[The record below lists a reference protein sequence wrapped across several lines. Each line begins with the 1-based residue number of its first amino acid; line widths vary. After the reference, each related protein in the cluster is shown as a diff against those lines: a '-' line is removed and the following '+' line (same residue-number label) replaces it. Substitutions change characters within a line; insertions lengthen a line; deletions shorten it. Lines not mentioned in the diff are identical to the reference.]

1 VTWLARGLGTVDLS
15 ASIGVTVETTVPFRA
30 WRYNQGTA
38 GDLGRLIAPPY
49 DVIGPE
55 LQAELYSRSPYNV
68 VRVDLG
74 MAVPGDSETDNQY
87 TRAAQQLAAWK
98 GSGILVRDPEPS
110 VTFVEETFHG
120 PDGRDRTRRGFL
132 ALVKLRPFEDGV
144 VFPHEFT
151 LSGPKEDRF
160 RLMRATNMSLSPVFL
175 LYDLPGDD
183 ITAAWASCVG
193 SGSTGTSVSDEAGTV
208 TRVWPTSDPALLELM
223 NGRLTAQPLIIAD
236 GHHRYE
242 TALRYRQLRLDTD
255 GRASVEGSCTP
266 AFDYA
271 LAYFSNMADPGL
283 AIYGTHRL
291 LSGLPPDRVAAL
303 PTMLGDAFA
312 VEPLSLDSDAAPEL
326 IAAYLNAHS
335 DGGAFGLCGPGLNG
349 VYGLRLTDPE
359 AVRAAVPGH
368 SAAYQGLDVVI
379 LHSLIFEKLLG
390 MTSEDQAAQKNLTYF
405 KDPREAF
412 SRLGTGEFQAGF
424 FLNPTRFDQ
433 IREVAL
439 GGERM
444 PQKST
449 FFYPKLPTG
458 LVFHDLDG
466 YV

>member
-1 VTWLARGLGTVDLS
+1 MGTLS
-15 ASIGVTVETTVPFRA
+15 GFRA
-30 WRYNQGTA
+30 WRYDQGTA

-49 DVIGPE
+49 DVISPE
-55 LQAELYSRSPYNV
+55 LQAELYARSPYNV
-68 VRVDLG
+68 VRVDFG
-74 MAVPGDSETDNQY
+74 MTTPADTDTDNRY
-87 TRAAQQLAAWK
+87 TRAAQALEAWK
-98 GSGILVRDPEPS
+98 RSGVLVRETEPS

-120 PDGRDRTRRGFL
+120 PDGRERTRRGFL
-132 ALVKLRPFEDGV
+132 ALVKLHPFEDGV

-160 RLMRATNMSLSPVFL
+160 QLMKATGMSLSPVFL

-183 ITAAWASCVG
+183 ITAAWASG
-193 SGSTGTSVSDEAGTV
+193 LGTPSPQATGGDAMGNI
-208 TRVWPTSDPALLELM
+208 TRVWPTSDPALLDLI
-223 NGRLTAQPLIIAD
+223 GGVLGARPLIIAD

-242 TALRYRQLRLDTD
+242 TALRYREYRRATD
-255 GRASVEGSCTP
+255 GGDAGDASGVP
-266 AFDYA
+266 AFEYA

-291 LSGLPPDRVAAL
+291 LSGLPAEKVTAL
-303 PTMLGDAFA
+303 PATLADMFA
-312 VEPLSLDSDAAPEL
+312 VELLSTDAEAAPGA
-326 IAAYLNAHS
+326 IAAYLDAHTE
-335 DGGAFGLCGPGLNG
+335 GGAFGLCGPGLEG
-349 VYGLRLTDPE
+349 VYGITLTKPE
-359 AVRAAVPGH
+359 AVRAAVPTH

-379 LHSLIFEKLLG
+379 LHSLIFESLLG
-390 MTSEDQAAQKNLTYF
+390 MTSEDAAAQKNITYF
-405 KDPREAF
+405 KDPNEAF
-412 SRLGTGEFQAGF
+412 DRLRAGDFQAGF

-449 FFYPKLPTG
+449 FFYPKLPNG

-466 YV
+466 RV